1 MKGIILAGG
10 MGSRLYPST
19 LSVSKQLLPIY
30 DKPMIY
36 YPLSLV
42 MMSGIKEILIITTK
56 KDQLFYKQLLGNGQS
71 LGINLDY
78 AIQEKP
84 EGLSQAFTIG
94 RDFIGNDS
102 VLLVL
107 GDNILYGDGLIS
119 ILKDSKNFVEK
130 EKVAKIF
137 GYKVSNPESF
147 GIIELNDNDEIVSLE
162 EKPQDPKSKIASIG
176 IYFYPNEVI
185 DLVKKV
191 NKSSRGEYEITS
203 LNQIFLGESKL
214 HVEILGRG
222 YAWLDTGTPD
232 SMLGASEFVK
242 TIEQRQGYKI
252 ACIEEISFSN
262 GWISKDQLKEIAE
275 PIKNSDYG
283 KYVMELSNE

>member
-42 MMSGIKEILIITTK
+42 MMAGIKEILIITTK
-56 KDQLFYKQLLGNGQS
+56 KDQLFYMQLLGNGQS
-71 LGINLDY
+71 LGIKLDY

-84 EGLSQAFTIG
+84 EGLSQAFMIG
-94 RDFIGNDS
+94 RDFIGKDS

-203 LNQIFLGESKL
+203 LNQIFLRESKL

-262 GWISKDQLKEIAE
+262 GWISKNQLKEIAE

>member
-232 SMLGASEFVK
+232 SILGASEFVK

>member
-42 MMSGIKEILIITTK
+42 MMAGIKEILIITTK
-56 KDQLFYKQLLGNGQS
+56 KDQLFYMQLLGNGQS
-71 LGINLDY
+71 LGIKLDY

-84 EGLSQAFTIG
+84 EGLSQAFMIG
-94 RDFIGNDS
+94 RDFIGKDS

-191 NKSSRGEYEITS
+191 NKSSRGEY
-203 LNQIFLGESKL
+203 
-214 HVEILGRG
+214 
-222 YAWLDTGTPD
+222 
-232 SMLGASEFVK
+232 
-242 TIEQRQGYKI
+242 
-252 ACIEEISFSN
+252 
-262 GWISKDQLKEIAE
+262 
-275 PIKNSDYG
+275 
-283 KYVMELSNE
+283 

>member
-42 MMSGIKEILIITTK
+42 MMAGIKEILIITTK
-56 KDQLFYKQLLGNGQS
+56 KDQLFYMQLLGNGQS
-71 LGINLDY
+71 LGIKLDY

-84 EGLSQAFTIG
+84 EGLSQAFMIG
-94 RDFIGNDS
+94 RDFIGKDS

-130 EKVAKIF
+130 EKAAKIF

-203 LNQIFLGESKL
+203 LNQIFLRESKL

-262 GWISKDQLKEIAE
+262 GWISKNQLKEIAE